1 VERKMND
8 KLLGNPKTL
17 FLYEL
22 PKGYNIQ
29 IFVFVY
35 ESGKILINQ
44 TTTFNIGCLFNIKK
58 NYDTKF
64 LTKLNKWLNK
74 QIII

>member
-1 VERKMND
+1 MND
-8 KLLGNPKTL
+8 KLLGNPKAI
-17 FLYEL
+17 FEYGL
-22 PKGYNIQ
+22 PNGYNIQ
-29 IFVFVY
+29 IFIFIY
-35 ESGKILINQ
+35 QSGKILINQ
-44 TTTFNIGCLFNIKK
+44 TVAMNIGHLFNIAK